1 MGHVLVLVQVDGKCM
16 DRELIIIINY
26 LRGGSIKVD
35 VVKLSERWL

>member
-1 MGHVLVLVQVDGKCM
+1 
-16 DRELIIIINY
+16 LIIIINY